1 MLNSVNTYSYSEERV
16 RLLNVLTKEKLL
28 KKENVQ
34 QAYDVLK
41 SVVRHTPLQYD
52 AYLSQKYD
60 CQVYLKREDLQ
71 VVRSF
76 KLRGAY
82 YGITQLSEEKR
93 KKGVVCASAGN
104 HAQGVAWTCKKMGIP
119 AVIFMPTTTPKQ
131 KIEQVKFFGKGYA
144 TIQLIGDTFDDS
156 AKAAQKYCQQ
166 ESLTFIA
173 PFNDLQTM
181 SGQGSLAV
189 EIYQDMVKDGIQI
202 DYMLSA
208 IGGGGLISGI
218 SAYMK
223 AVSPQTK
230 IIGVEPNGAASM
242 AEAFKV
248 GHPVTLQ
255 TMDKFVDGAA
265 VSTVGDLTYLNAH
278 EYVDQL
284 VTVAEGHVCTT
295 ILELYNKEAIV
306 AEPAGALSVS
316 ALDNISSE
324 IVGKTVVCVVS
335 GGNNDIGRMQEIK
348 ERSLVY
354 EGEQLYYV
362 VNFPQRPGAL
372 KEFVNQILNAADD
385 ITKFEYTKKV
395 NRGKGPVLIGIQ
407 LGKRE
412 NVAQLQRRLSAFDPQ
427 YIDLKENQML
437 YEMMV

>member
-1 MLNSVNTYSYSEERV
+1 M
-16 RLLNVLTKEKLL
+16 K
-28 KKENVQ
+28 
-34 QAYDVLK
+34 
-41 SVVRHTPLQYD
+41 
-52 AYLSQKYD
+52 
-60 CQVYLKREDLQ
+60 
-71 VVRSF
+71 
-76 KLRGAY
+76 
-82 YGITQLSEEKR
+82 
-93 KKGVVCASAGN
+93 
-104 HAQGVAWTCKKMGIP
+104 IP

-131 KIEQVKFFGKGYA
+131 KIEQVRFFGKKYA
-144 TIQLIGDTFDDS
+144 TIKLIGDTFDDS
-156 AKAAQKYCQQ
+156 AEAAQQYCQQ
-166 ESLTFIA
+166 EKLTFIA

-189 EIYQDMVKDGIQI
+189 EIYQDMKKERIKI
-202 DYMLSA
+202 DYVLSA

-230 IIGVEPNGAASM
+230 IIGVEPSGAASM

-248 GHPVTLQ
+248 GHPVTLR

-265 VSTVGDLTYLNAH
+265 VSTVGELTYLNAR

-284 VTVAEGHVCTT
+284 LTVAEGHVCTT
-295 ILELYNKEAIV
+295 ILELYTKEAIV
-306 AEPAGALSVS
+306 AEPAGVLSVS
-316 ALDNISSE
+316 ALDNLSSE

-354 EGEQLYYV
+354 EGEQLYYI
-362 VNFPQRPGAL
+362 VNFTQRPGAL
-372 KEFVNQILNAADD
+372 KEFVNQILNADDD

-395 NRGKGPVLIGIQ
+395 NRGKGPVLIGIR
-407 LGKRE
+407 LGRRE
-412 NVAQLQRRLSAFDPQ
+412 NVTQLQQRLYDFDPQ

>member
-1 MLNSVNTYSYSEERV
+1 M
-16 RLLNVLTKEKLL
+16 RLLNVLTKKKLL

-34 QAYDVLK
+34 QAYETLK

-52 AYLSQKYD
+52 AYLSQKYN
-60 CQVYLKREDLQ
+60 CRVYLKREDLQ

-76 KLRGAY
+76 KIRGAY
-82 YGITQLSEEKR
+82 YAIANLAEEKR

-104 HAQGVAWTCKKMGIP
+104 HAQGVAWTCNKMKIP

-131 KIEQVKFFGKGYA
+131 KIEQVRFFGKKYA
-144 TIQLIGDTFDDS
+144 TIKLIGDTFDDS
-156 AKAAQKYCQQ
+156 AEAAQQYCQQ
-166 ESLTFIA
+166 EKLTFIA

-189 EIYQDMVKDGIQI
+189 EIYQDMKKERIKI
-202 DYMLSA
+202 DYVLSA

-230 IIGVEPNGAASM
+230 IIGVEPSGAASM

-248 GHPVTLQ
+248 GHPVTLR

-265 VSTVGDLTYLNAH
+265 VSTVGELTYLNAR

-284 VTVAEGHVCTT
+284 LTVAEGHVCTT
-295 ILELYNKEAIV
+295 ILELYTKEAIV

-316 ALDNISSE
+316 ALDNLSSE

-354 EGEQLYYV
+354 EGEQLYYI
-362 VNFPQRPGAL
+362 VNFTQRPGAL
-372 KEFVNQILNAADD
+372 KEFVNQILNADDD

-395 NRGKGPVLIGIQ
+395 NRGKGPVLIGIR
-407 LGKRE
+407 LGRRE
-412 NVAQLQRRLSAFDPQ
+412 NVTQLQQRLYDFDPQ

>member
-1 MLNSVNTYSYSEERV
+1 M
-16 RLLNVLTKEKLL
+16 NVLTKEKLL

-34 QAYDVLK
+34 QAYEVLK
-41 SVVRHTPLQYD
+41 PVVRHTPLQYD
-52 AYLSQKYD
+52 AYLSQKYN

-82 YGITQLSEEKR
+82 YGIAQLSDETR

-104 HAQGVAWTCKKMGIP
+104 HAQGVAWTCKKLEIP
-119 AVIFMPTTTPKQ
+119 AIIFMPTTTPKQ
-131 KIEQVKFFGKGYA
+131 KIDQVKFFGKEYA

-156 AKAAQKYCQQ
+156 ADAAKKYCQQ
-166 ESLTFIA
+166 KSFTFIA

-181 SGQGSLAV
+181 SGQGSVAV
-189 EIYQDMVKDGIQI
+189 EIYQDMVKNKIQV
-202 DYMLSA
+202 DYLLSA

-223 AVSPQTK
+223 AVNPQAK
-230 IIGVEPNGAASM
+230 IVGVEPDGAASM
-242 AEAFKV
+242 TEAFKV
-248 GHPVTLQ
+248 GHPVALQ

-265 VSTVGDLTYLNAH
+265 VSKVGDLTYLNTR
-278 EYVDQL
+278 EYVDRL

-306 AEPAGALSVS
+306 AEPAGALSIS
-316 ALDNISSE
+316 ALDNLSEE

-354 EGEQLYYV
+354 EGNQLYYV

-372 KEFVNQILNAADD
+372 KEFVNQILNSDDD

-395 NRGKGPVLIGIQ
+395 NRGKGPVLIGIR

-412 NVAQLQRRLSAFDPQ
+412 NVKQLQRRLYAFDSR